1 MLEFA
6 SMATTLD
13 ELYRPIQA
21 ELRLTQ
27 SMVAD
32 LWSQAL
38 ALIHGSSV
46 SPAKVGGKLLRPA
59 LCLFAAGSAGARDL
73 SRFAAMA
80 AACELLHMAALT
92 HDDVVDK
99 AHLRRGA
106 TSLNALWDDRTAVL
120 SGDYLVARAIEL
132 LTGFGSCPLIESV
145 FNAVRR
151 MTEGELGSF
160 GRNADRYTQEDCIR
174 LAEEKTATLFAT
186 TCTAPTYLVGER
198 YREPLHAFG
207 MALGVAFQLIDDVL
221 DITQRQDAL
230 GKPSC
235 GDIVEAKKTLPIL
248 FMREGLAPEDRDRL
262 NRMIGHPT
270 SDQER
275 AWVAQAAERS
285 GARARTM
292 TLAREYINAA
302 CVALDG
308 VAPSAYKDS
317 MLGLAEFVLV
327 RDS

>member
-1 MLEFA
+1 MV
-6 SMATTLD
+6 MATTLD
-13 ELYRPIQA
+13 ELYKPIHP

-32 LWSQAL
+32 SWSQAL
-38 ALIHGSSV
+38 ALIHGPSV
-46 SPAKVGGKLLRPA
+46 SPGKVGGKLLRPA

-73 SRFAAMA
+73 GRFAGMA
-80 AACELLHMAALT
+80 TACELLHMAALT

-99 AHLRRGA
+99 ADLRRGA
-106 TSLNALWDDRTAVL
+106 MSLNALWDDRTAVL

-132 LTGFGSCPLIESV
+132 LCEFGSCPLIESV
-145 FNAVRR
+145 FSAVRR

-160 GRNADRYTQEDCIR
+160 GRNAERYTQEDCIR
-174 LAEEKTATLFAT
+174 LAEEKTATFFAT
-186 TCTAPTYLVGER
+186 TCTAPTYLVGES

-207 MALGVAFQLIDDVL
+207 MAFGIAFQLVDDVL

-235 GDIVEAKKTLPIL
+235 GDIVEGKKTLPIL
-248 FMREGLAPEDRDRL
+248 FMREGLDPEDREQL
-262 NRMIGHPT
+262 NRMIGRAI

-275 AWVAQAAERS
+275 AWAAQAAERS

-292 TLAREYINAA
+292 GLAREYVDSA
-302 CVALDG
+302 CTALDS
-308 VAPSAYKDS
+308 VPSTPYKDS
-317 MLGLAEFVLV
+317 MTALAEFVLV